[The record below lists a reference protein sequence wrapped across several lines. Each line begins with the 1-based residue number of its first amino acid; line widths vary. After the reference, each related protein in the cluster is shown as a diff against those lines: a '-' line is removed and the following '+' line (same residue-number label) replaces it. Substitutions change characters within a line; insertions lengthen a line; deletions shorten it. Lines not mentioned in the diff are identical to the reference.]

1 MKIVAIIVVVVVIAL
16 FFLLPILNAPE
27 DESIIPEDIS
37 ASQIG
42 EFIGGLFRYWIDVL
56 KAAFSTLI
64 VMPTAILTSITG

>member
-1 MKIVAIIVVVVVIAL
+1 MKIVAIIVVVVIAL

-42 EFIGGLFRYWIDVL
+42 KFIGGLFRYWIDAL
-56 KAAFSTLI
+56 KAAFSTSI
-64 VMPTAILTSITG
+64 VMPTTILTSITG